1 MNKVNFGHK
10 RVSVRHQ
17 QKLIKEL
24 FNTVATKYDIMND
37 LMSFGLHRLWKKHLI
52 NYIRKDKPR
61 KILDLAGGTGDV
73 GNSISEINKD
83 SLIIIYDISINMLIN
98 SSLKKNSLNKKNITY
113 VNGSAENL
121 AIADN
126 SLDCITLT
134 FGLRNFSQPE
144 KAIKECYR
152 TLKYGGKIYCLE
164 FSPSYSHR
172 IKPLYDWYSHKI
184 IPTIGRVVAKNEGAY
199 TYLVESIRNFYHN
212 PELVKIFNKNG
223 FFCYNKK
230 IFLGGIAYLNIFS
243 KV

>member
-17 QKLIKEL
+17 QKLIKDL

-126 SLDCITLT
+126 SLD
-134 FGLRNFSQPE
+134 
-144 KAIKECYR
+144 
-152 TLKYGGKIYCLE
+152 
-164 FSPSYSHR
+164 
-172 IKPLYDWYSHKI
+172 
-184 IPTIGRVVAKNEGAY
+184 
-199 TYLVESIRNFYHN
+199 
-212 PELVKIFNKNG
+212 
-223 FFCYNKK
+223 
-230 IFLGGIAYLNIFS
+230 
-243 KV
+243 